1 MKQLTIAQ
9 RRERALDRFNEE
21 HIHDEEAARK
31 IINSFY
37 RLSGLSE
44 RVFYRENCESTCNS
58 RYTAELEEKE
68 ERWIKRLN
76 EYLRPYGLKVIY
88 FGIFPTICKPDNE
101 KSGNCGTPVYESILY

>member
-1 MKQLTIAQ
+1 MRQLTIAQ
-9 RRERALDRFNEE
+9 RRERALNRFNEE

-44 RVFYRENCESTCNS
+44 RVFYRQNDEKLYNS
-58 RYTAELEEKE
+58 RYTLSLEEKE
-68 ERWIKRLN
+68 DRWISRLN
-76 EYLRPYGLKVIY
+76 GYLKPYGLKVIY

>member
-1 MKQLTIAQ
+1 MAQLTIAQ
-9 RRERALDRFNEE
+9 RRERALNYFNQDY
-21 HIHDEEAARK
+21 IRDEETARK

-44 RVFYRENCESTCNS
+44 RVCYRQNDERTCNS

-68 ERWIKRLN
+68 ERWIERLN
-76 EYLRPYGLKVIY
+76 GYLKPYGLKVIY
-88 FGIFPTICKPDNE
+88 FGIYPTICKPDTE